1 MCAGEPFRDLAIVL
15 LGTVFWDAEELF
27 FEAGLFGAELYD
39 HAVGGWGGVWGYDV
53 GKYGD
58 EAGEGDDQQGDDC

>member
-1 MCAGEPFRDLAIVL
+1 MCAGEPFGDAAGVL
-15 LGTVFWDAEELF
+15 LRAGFGEVEELLF
-27 FEAGLFGAELYD
+27 KAGLFGAELYD
-39 HAVGGWGGVWGYDV
+39 HAVGGWGGVGGYDV